1 MSRMQ
6 LVHLHRTSYGV
17 LGTACVTLPCRAYRD
32 PLWDMRKTNVFGMP
46 SEGSV
51 ARGYS
56 VPNFGGVFGMGVKTQ
71 TARNDAA
78 PIHHQDRATGRSRP
92 LPAGHRPPER
102 SSEIKEVAV
111 QGLASGHLPRGSKD
125 NGRLGVRSRSHAGR
139 DLSAQAACLPCLLY
153 TS

>member
-17 LGTACVTLPCRAYRD
+17 LDTACVTLPCRAYRD
-32 PLWDMRKTNVFGMP
+32 PPWDMRKTIVFGMP

-78 PIHHQDRATGRSRP
+78 PTHHQDRATGRSRP
-92 LPAGHRPPER
+92 VSVIRASWKQPFNGADHQPELPVGP
-102 SSEIKEVAV
+102 VASTRV
-111 QGLASGHLPRGSKD
+111 IS
-125 NGRLGVRSRSHAGR
+125 
-139 DLSAQAACLPCLLY
+139 CL
-153 TS
+153 